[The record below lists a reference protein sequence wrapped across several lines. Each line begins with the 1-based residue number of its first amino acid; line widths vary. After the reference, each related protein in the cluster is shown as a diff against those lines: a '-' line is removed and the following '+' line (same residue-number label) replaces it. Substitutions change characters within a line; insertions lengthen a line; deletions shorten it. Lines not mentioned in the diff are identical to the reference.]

1 MPIIYGTYTK
11 TMKSL
16 PLTLHADGTATL
28 TLRYFYKDD
37 ETNAELPAEE
47 KQFVFTAEQ
56 VSEILDAPPRQGISR
71 RDDLNSALY
80 MWLVVNG
87 FVQHGKVVV

>member
-16 PLTLHADGTATL
+16 PLILHADGRATL

-37 ETNAELPAEE
+37 ATGEELPAEE
-47 KQFVFTAEQ
+47 RQFEFTAEQ
-56 VSEILDAPPRQGISR
+56 VSEILDAPVRQGMSR

-80 MWLVVNG
+80 TWLVING
-87 FVQHGKVVV
+87 LVKHGTIV